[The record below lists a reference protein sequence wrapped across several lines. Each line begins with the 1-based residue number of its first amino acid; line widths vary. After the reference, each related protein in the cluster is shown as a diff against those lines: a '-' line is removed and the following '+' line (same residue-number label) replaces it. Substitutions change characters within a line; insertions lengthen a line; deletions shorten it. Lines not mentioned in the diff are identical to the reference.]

1 MFIVLPFPVS
11 FKFSAWLWSAYPWN
25 TSCCRATQTP
35 HEHSLSAPLSPLLA
49 ESLYRWKYCFLPI
62 AKKGPSLPPWQIFC
76 VCSNAKPKPH
86 TFQLDLTI
94 SLQNLEPFR
103 GYTLIVQ
110 NADCSNEGCIPGSCE
125 DRHSGGFLGFLP
137 SWIHTEFGIMSLWR
151 FEKLLSVN
159 FSHFPY
165 DRTRCC
171 FCKSK
176 IWAQQMVSIR
186 KWFLCQ
192 LLNHMGP
199 KLPFKSSERLF

>member
-86 TFQLDLTI
+86 TCSTWSHHQPSKPGALQGLHTHCTKCWLQQWRLHSRQL
-94 SLQNLEPFR
+94 R
-103 GYTLIVQ
+103 GQ
-110 NADCSNEGCIPGSCE
+110 AFGW
-125 DRHSGGFLGFLP
+125 F
-137 SWIHTEFGIMSLWR
+137 SWISAILNPHWIWHYESLEIW
-151 FEKLLSVN
+151 KIA
-159 FSHFPY
+159 FS
-165 DRTRCC
+165 
-171 FCKSK
+171 
-176 IWAQQMVSIR
+176 
-186 KWFLCQ
+186 
-192 LLNHMGP
+192 
-199 KLPFKSSERLF
+199 